1 MTAVLPRRVVFEK
14 EKKMKIGLGVET
26 NKNSTAINTNRK
38 RRKRTKT
45 QTTTRIVQLSLS
57 DSHGAALDQNG
68 NVWTWGSAPSL
79 GRRCVFWIVFVFC
92 WSCMHVSRIL
102 DFSSSLASLTSL
114 TSLAS
119 LTCRVLHKQVYFQHA
134 SLSACVACVDVAY
147 TNRY

>member
-1 MTAVLPRRVVFEK
+1 LGLGGSSEDMTAVLPRRVVFEK

-26 NKNSTAINTNRK
+26 NKHSKNSTAINKNRK

-79 GRRCVFWIVFVFC
+79 GRRCVFWIVLVFC
-92 WSCMHVSRIL
+92 RSCMYTLFQGFWI
-102 DFSSSLASLTSL
+102 FQ
-114 TSLAS
+114 
-119 LTCRVLHKQVYFQHA
+119 VL
-134 SLSACVACVDVAY
+134 
-147 TNRY
+147 